1 MQLLS
6 ATRQNSVEFI
16 FHQGC
21 HSAQDTLVFWHQYF
35 TR

>member
-6 ATRQNSVEFI
+6 ATRQNSGESI
-16 FHQGC
+16 FQQDC
-21 HSAQDTLVFWHQYF
+21 CSAQDTLVFWHQYF